1 MIWNNDDLYFVQWYV
16 QCQRNKDKQ
25 FVVYKFTYFLR
36 DAINNCIWIK
46 VPYETEWTLYNS
58 LYFSNDIV
66 GVYNPLDISFEDL
79 LRIEFENSL
88 DTLEIKQGLCFS
100 FLFQFELGIENE
112 EVIAGIKRMAKT
124 NNKYE
129 INKINKSKY

>member
-16 QCQRNKDKQ
+16 QCQRNKDKR
-25 FVVYKFTYFLR
+25 FVVYKLTNFQR
-36 DAINNCIWIK
+36 DEINNCIWIK

-100 FLFQFELGIENE
+100 FLNQFDLGIENE
-112 EVIAGIKRMAKT
+112 EIIAGIKRMAKT
-124 NNKYE
+124 NN
-129 INKINKSKY
+129 

>member
-16 QCQRNKDKQ
+16 QCQRNKDKR
-25 FVVYKFTYFLR
+25 FVVYKLTNFQR

-58 LYFSNDIV
+58 LYFSNDII

-100 FLFQFELGIENE
+100 FLNQFELGIENE

-124 NNKYE
+124 NN
-129 INKINKSKY
+129 